1 HLVYRHGA
9 GHGCHM
15 GRADLGTWWAW
26 DARLTSMLIQFF
38 LLIGVVALRSAIESP
53 DAASRACALL
63 SIVGAINVPI
73 IKYSVEW
80 WNTLHQPASSI
91 STDPGSANGPEIW
104 VPLLI
109 MITAVYLF
117 FIISLLL
124 ATRTEILER
133 ERRSQWVMDI
143 VAREGA

>member
-1 HLVYRHGA
+1 
-9 GHGCHM
+9 M
-15 GRADLGTWWAW
+15 
-26 DARLTSMLIQFF
+26 
-38 LLIGVVALRSAIESP
+38 
-53 DAASRACALL
+53 
-63 SIVGAINVPI
+63 
-73 IKYSVEW
+73 
-80 WNTLHQPASSI
+80 
-91 STDPGSANGPEIW
+91 
-104 VPLLI
+104 PLLI